1 MKAISIR
8 EMRSELGHLDRL
20 MDEEG
25 EVIVTKHGKPIARLL
40 PLKGART
47 MPSHAP
53 LRAQMPILKTPSS
66 RLLRK
71 DRDER

>member
-8 EMRSELGHLDRL
+8 EMRSELGHLDQL

-47 MPSHAP
+47 MPNHAP
-53 LRAQMPILKTPSS
+53 LRAQTPILKTPSS
-66 RLLRK
+66 RLLRE

>member
-1 MKAISIR
+1 
-8 EMRSELGHLDRL
+8 

-40 PLKGART
+40 PLKGARA
-47 MPSHAP
+47 MPDHAY
-53 LRAQMPILKTPSS
+53 LRAQMPILKIPSS

>member
-20 MDEEG
+20 VDEAG
-25 EVIVTKHGKPIARLL
+25 EVIVTRHGKPIARLL
-40 PLKGART
+40 PLNGVRT
-47 MPSHAP
+47 MPDHAD
-53 LRAQMPILKTPSS
+53 LRARMPVFQIPGSN
-66 RLLRK
+66 LLRQ

>member
-8 EMRSELGHLDRL
+8 EMRGELGHLDRIV
-20 MDEEG
+20 DEEG

-40 PLKGART
+40 PLKGTRT
-47 MPSHAP
+47 MPDHAH

-66 RLLRK
+66 RFLRK

>member
-8 EMRSELGHLDRL
+8 EMRSELGRLDRL

-25 EVIVTKHGKPIARLL
+25 EVVVTKHGKPIARLL

-47 MPSHAP
+47 MPTHAS
-53 LRAQMPILKTPSS
+53 LRAQTPILTTPSS

>member
-8 EMRSELGHLDRL
+8 EMRSELGHLDQL
-20 MDEEG
+20 VDEEG

-47 MPSHAP
+47 MPNHAP
-53 LRAQMPILKTPSS
+53 LRARMPILKTLSS
-66 RLLRK
+66 GLIRK